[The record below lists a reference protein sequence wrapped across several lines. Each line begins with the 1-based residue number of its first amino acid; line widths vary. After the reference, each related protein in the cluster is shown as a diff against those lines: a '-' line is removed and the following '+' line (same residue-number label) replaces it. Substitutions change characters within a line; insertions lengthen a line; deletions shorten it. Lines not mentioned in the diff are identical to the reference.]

1 LTLPTSKDDYF
12 SENYRDYVKQNPPKK
27 LDHYIE
33 VIDHHSKIRNLDIL
47 DIGCGLGAFLERAS
61 QQRPDWSLSGTD
73 MDASGVAA
81 TQRLVPEAS
90 VISSSASEQSHPAAS
105 FDVIT
110 AWDVIEHVDDLMR
123 VRDAVAMMIRPEG
136 FFHFVVP
143 VYDGLMGP
151 IITRLDTDPTHVHK
165 TSRHFWLDW
174 ASERF
179 QVVGWHGIFRFLPKR
194 GPYIH
199 YPTLALKG
207 IAPAILVSCRFEE
220 SSTMRRS

>member
-1 LTLPTSKDDYF
+1 MTLPTSSDDYF
-12 SENYRDYVKQNPPKK
+12 SANYRDYVEQNPTRK

-33 VIDHHSKIRNLDIL
+33 VIERHSRGHNLDIL
-47 DIGCGLGAFLERAS
+47 DIGCGLGAFLERAG
-61 QQRPDWSLSGTD
+61 QQRPDWSLYGTD
-73 MDASGVAA
+73 MDPSGVVA
-81 TQRLVPEAS
+81 TRRLVPEAS
-90 VISSSASEQSHPAAS
+90 VISSSASELSHPAAS

-110 AWDVIEHVDDLMR
+110 AWDVVEHVDDLIG
-123 VRDAVAMMIRPEG
+123 VRDAVAVMLRPGG

-151 IITRLDTDPTHVHK
+151 IITRLDDDPTHVHK

-179 QVVGWHGIFRFLPKR
+179 QVVSWHGIFRYLVMR
-194 GPYIH
+194 GLYIH
-199 YPTLALKG
+199 YPTFALKR

-220 SSTMRRS
+220 GSTMRRG